1 MENLVAV
8 WQNSRQQGF
17 LPHKINEIKPDSSAI
32 DELKAF
38 PFLGTVTTLNG
49 LKQELPL
56 YLAKAV
62 DVSPSIDAL
71 TWCRNY
77 SSDLPFWSEA
87 TRTVVLIQPSSAAAE
102 RILLIQPS
110 SAAAERIFSLVK
122 NSFDAQDL
130 RLQDYIEFSLMLQ
143 YNICTSV

>member
-1 MENLVAV
+1 M
-8 WQNSRQQGF
+8 
-17 LPHKINEIKPDSSAI
+17 PHKINEIKPDSSAI

-38 PFLGTVTTLNG
+38 PFLDIVTALNG

-71 TWCRNY
+71 TWWRNY

-87 TRTVVLIQPSSAAAE
+87 TRKVVLIQPSSAAAE
-102 RILLIQPS
+102 RI
-110 SAAAERIFSLVK
+110 FSMLK
-122 NSFDAQDL
+122 NS
-130 RLQDYIEFSLMLQ
+130 
-143 YNICTSV
+143 